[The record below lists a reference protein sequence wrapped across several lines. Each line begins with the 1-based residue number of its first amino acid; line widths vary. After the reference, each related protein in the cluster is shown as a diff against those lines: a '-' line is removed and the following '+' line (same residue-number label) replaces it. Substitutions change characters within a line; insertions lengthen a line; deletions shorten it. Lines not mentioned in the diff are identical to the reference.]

1 MSMYSAIT
9 APSTSARRLSLGA
22 DLAEQVELAGAEQAG
37 EVAQAVADAVI
48 GSEVALMRA
57 EATETAEAE
66 AAATGTAEKKS

>member
-1 MSMYSAIT
+1 MCSSRRPLFPTGA
-9 APSTSARRLSLGA
+9 RLSLGA
-22 DLAEQVELAGAEQAG
+22 DLAEQVEQAG